1 MRYLS
6 AMDEIESRSLHV
18 CHDSLKLLV
27 RPPFQFAKTHNYLRL
42 VTTIAYLGLSTVHS
56 VRFGP
61 TFDEKTQAHG
71 IRCLENRV
79 AREAEVVI
87 DITNPEID
95 FETFQNDLMTAL
107 DEYRAYVLTFAT
119 KDELR
124 GHVIANLSL
133 LYPESIKEKI
143 QRYLERSNGGEN
155 EWINV
160 RTKLAETVTLKVGV
174 KQFPYESLTSPMIQE
189 LRIAC
194 DEAAKDFHVSMYEEL
209 HNPLLWL
216 EQCTQFLNEINF
228 TRAMISEIDS
238 AYSQLSQDK
247 NLKEFLKD
255 FPDFKMVL
263 QHYYEQFK
271 EMVHDHYYKVLQDA
285 VELSPITNM
294 LIKFEIAQPRFPLV
308 EKQAYQIF
316 SSKEMPHVEPI
327 ASALQTLA
335 ADKSLFLS
343 KVDGEYIIK
352 GENELNHTLASI
364 LKYQL
369 PTNAANTVETEKRDG
384 RNLIDIAFDIEGVS
398 THIECKIACK
408 DGALRPG
415 DIKKATDTQ
424 VPSYVMNNFG
434 TYNGCLV
441 FYVNGCGIAEYQS
454 ILREHFINQGYQY
467 TRVQKKNSNWY
478 KLCINPDLPEDNT
491 FDVFSVVL
499 NHKSNSQFHSGK

>member
-6 AMDEIESRSLHV
+6 AMDEIELKSLHV

-27 RPPFQFAKTHNYLRL
+27 RPPFRFAKNHNYPRL
-42 VTTIAYLGLSTVHS
+42 VTTLAYLGLSTAHS

-71 IRCLENRV
+71 IRCFENRGV
-79 AREAEVVI
+79 RSAEVVI
-87 DITNPEID
+87 DINNPEID
-95 FETFQNDLMTAL
+95 FETFQYELMTVL
-107 DEYRAYVLTFAT
+107 DEYRTFVLTFAT
-119 KDELR
+119 KDELC
-124 GHVIANLSL
+124 GHVIASLSL

-143 QRYLERSNGGEN
+143 QKYLERSNGGEN

-160 RTKLAETVTLKVGV
+160 RTKLAETVTLKVRV
-174 KQFPYESLTSPMIQE
+174 KQFPYEALTAPMIQE
-189 LRIAC
+189 LRIAY
-194 DEAAKDFHVSMYEEL
+194 DEAAKDFHVSVYEEL

-216 EQCTQFLNEINF
+216 EQCIKFLNETNF
-228 TRAMISEIDS
+228 TPSMISEIDS
-238 AYSQLSQDK
+238 AYLQLGQDK
-247 NLKEFLKD
+247 NLKEILTD
-255 FPDFKMVL
+255 FPDFKLVL

-271 EMVHDHYYKVLQDA
+271 EIVHDHYYKVLQDA

-294 LIKFEIAQPRFPLV
+294 LIKFEIDQPRFPLV
-308 EKQAYQIF
+308 EKQADQII

-343 KVDGEYIIK
+343 KVDGEYTIK
-352 GENELNHTLASI
+352 GENELNHTFASI

-369 PTNAANTVETEKRDG
+369 PTNAANTVETEKRNG

-499 NHKSNSQFHSGK
+499 NHKSNSQFHSDK